1 MSQHMKR
8 FQDETNDDQK
18 KVWNMQRLLEQA
30 SEVSPQIESAISN
43 VMGTAQSAAA
53 NSTKWF

>member
-1 MSQHMKR
+1 MKR

-53 NSTKWF
+53 NSTK